1 MRWKKDGFPKVIT
14 GVRRCGKSYLLKNI
28 YHDYLLS
35 QGVLESQI
43 IQIELDDIN
52 SAMYRNPMALTE
64 YVKEKTKDPDCF
76 YYVFIDEIQLV
87 TKIINPAFTDGKIV
101 IAKEKDENTI
111 SFVDVVLGLSRLK
124 NVDLYVTGSN
134 SNPGPT
140 GYEPVAL
147 TN

>member
-1 MRWKKDGFPKVIT
+1 MIQRKHYLDLLIDSKGNGFPKVIT

-76 YYVFIDEIQLV
+76 YYVNC
-87 TKIINPAFTDGKIV
+87 KMK
-101 IAKEKDENTI
+101 
-111 SFVDVVLGLSRLK
+111 
-124 NVDLYVTGSN
+124 
-134 SNPGPT
+134 
-140 GYEPVAL
+140 
-147 TN
+147 